1 MAINFLDKSGE
12 PTPTPKK
19 PTKGKSGHA
28 KPIPIDKSALL
39 KPGRLRP
46 GHLMH
51 LYGISHSTLY
61 KRREA
66 GLIPKPDL
74 TEHHR
79 PIWFTSTI
87 APFFGVK
94 SDG

>member
-1 MAINFLDKSGE
+1 MPITIVCRPDDE
-12 PTPTPKK
+12 PAPAKK
-19 PTKGKSGHA
+19 PKGKPGHA

-39 KPGRLRP
+39 RPGRLRP

-61 KRREA
+61 KRREE
-66 GLIPKPDL
+66 GLIPRL
-74 TEHHR
+74 TWTEHHR

-87 APFFGVK
+87 APWLG
-94 SDG
+94 

>member
-1 MAINFLDKSGE
+1 MPINIVCRSE
-12 PTPTPKK
+12 TAAPTPKK
-19 PTKGKSGHA
+19 PTKGKPGHA

>member
-1 MAINFLDKSGE
+1 MPINIVSRPDSATA
-12 PTPTPKK
+12 PAKK
-19 PTKGKSGHA
+19 PKGKPGHA
-28 KPIPIDKSALL
+28 KPIPIDKSALT

-61 KRREA
+61 KKRAE
-66 GLIPKPDL
+66 GSIPKPDL
-74 TEHHR
+74 VEHHR

-94 SDG
+94 ADG